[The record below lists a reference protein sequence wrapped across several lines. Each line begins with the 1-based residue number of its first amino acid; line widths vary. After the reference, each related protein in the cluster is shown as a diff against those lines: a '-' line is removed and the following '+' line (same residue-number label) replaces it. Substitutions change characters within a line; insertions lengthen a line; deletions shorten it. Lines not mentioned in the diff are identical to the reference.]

1 MRTEKRIK
9 MRKTIITALLTSLA
23 LVVQAQSTDAQLDAD
38 STMRAGAPI
47 NITQPDASAD
57 SIGMIHYHCATK
69 AEGQQLIAAN
79 TDYYN
84 NLSQMDLDWRM
95 RKKGA
100 TKEELIDFAKS
111 CVQEFT
117 DKEKVKIAGAIQFI
131 EKRLHKIGANLPFP
145 KDDIVFIKTSMQE
158 EGEAGAYTHK
168 TEINI
173 GAGVVRCVER
183 EDGMMRLGGVDAEAL
198 CELVAHELFH
208 CLTRNSPEFRRDI
221 YKLIGFT
228 VMDKDIVFGPAI
240 RKKILSNPDVEH
252 IDNYAEFTIKGK
264 KRKCELLALYTH
276 SWEEAV
282 KEEGEDVTFLEYN
295 KSVLVPIDKPNTY
308 YPIDKASDFWDVIGH
323 NTGYVLAPEETLAD
337 NFSYAVIDGP
347 GRNSNIASAKEKE
360 ESQIKYNTPQLIDN
374 ILVFLKNWTPG
385 K

>member
-1 MRTEKRIK
+1 MRAEKRIK

-84 NLSQMDLDWRM
+84 SLSQMDLDWRM

-117 DKEKVKIAGAIQFI
+117 DKEKVKIAGVIQFI

-145 KDDIVFIKTSMQE
+145 KDDIVFIKTSMEE

-168 TEINI
+168 TEIYI

-183 EDGMMRLGGVDAEAL
+183 EDGKMRLGGVDAEAL

-240 RKKILSNPDVEH
+240 REKILSNPDVEH

-360 ESQIKYNTPQLIDN
+360 ESQVKYNTPQLIDN
-374 ILVFLKNWTPG
+374 ILVFLKNWTPE

>member
-1 MRTEKRIK
+1 M
-9 MRKTIITALLTSLA
+9 MRKNIITALLTLLA
-23 LVVQAQSTDAQLDAD
+23 LVVQAQSTDVQLDAD

-57 SIGMIHYHCATK
+57 SIGKIHYHCATK

-79 TDYYN
+79 TNYYN
-84 NLSQMDLDWRM
+84 SLSQMDLDWRM
-95 RKKGA
+95 RKSG
-100 TKEELIDFAKS
+100 TTREELIEFAKS

-117 DKEKVKIAGAIQFI
+117 DKEKEKIAGAIKFI
-131 EKRLHKIGANLPFP
+131 EKRLHKMGANLPFP

-158 EGEAGAYTHK
+158 EGDAGAYTHK
-168 TEINI
+168 TEIYI
-173 GAGVVRCVER
+173 GASVVRCVER
-183 EDGMMRLGGVDAEAL
+183 KDGRMLLGGVNPVAL
-198 CELVAHELFH
+198 CELIAHELFH

-240 RKKILSNPDVEH
+240 QQKILSNPDVEH

-276 SWEEAV
+276 SWEEAM
-282 KEEGEDVTFLEYN
+282 KEEGEDATFLEYN

-308 YPIDKASDFWDVIGH
+308 YPIDKASDFWDVIGR
-323 NTGYVLAPEETLAD
+323 NTEYILAPEETMAV
-337 NFSYAVIDGP
+337 NFASAVIDGP

-360 ESQIKYNTPQLIDN
+360 ESQIEYPTTQLIDN

>member
-23 LVVQAQSTDAQLDAD
+23 LVVQAQSTDTQLDAD
-38 STMRAGAPI
+38 STMRAGAP
-47 NITQPDASAD
+47 NTITQPDASAD
-57 SIGMIHYHCATK
+57 SIGKIHYHCATK

-117 DKEKVKIAGAIQFI
+117 DKEKVKIAGVIQFI

-168 TEINI
+168 TEIYI

-183 EDGMMRLGGVDAEAL
+183 EDGMMRLSGVDAEAL

-240 RKKILSNPDVEH
+240 REKILSNPDVEH

-347 GRNSNIASAKEKE
+347 GINSNIASAKEKE
-360 ESQIKYNTPQLIDN
+360 ESQVKYNTPQLIDN

>member
-1 MRTEKRIK
+1 M
-9 MRKTIITALLTSLA
+9 MRKNIITALLTSLA
-23 LVVQAQSTDAQLDAD
+23 LVVQAQSTDVQLDAD

-57 SIGMIHYHCATK
+57 SIGKIHYHCATK

-79 TDYYN
+79 TNYYN
-84 NLSQMDLDWRM
+84 SLSQMDLDWRM
-95 RKKGA
+95 RKSG
-100 TKEELIDFAKS
+100 TTREELIEFAKS

-117 DKEKVKIAGAIQFI
+117 DKEKEKIAGAIKFI

-158 EGEAGAYTHK
+158 EGDAGAYTHK
-168 TEINI
+168 TEIYI
-173 GAGVVRCVER
+173 GASVVRCVER
-183 EDGMMRLGGVDAEAL
+183 KDGMMRLGGVNSVAL
-198 CELVAHELFH
+198 CELIAHELFH

-240 RKKILSNPDVEH
+240 QQKILSNPDVEH

-276 SWEEAV
+276 SWEEAM
-282 KEEGEDVTFLEYN
+282 KEEGEDATFLEYN

-308 YPIDKASDFWDVIGH
+308 YPIDKASDFWDVIGQ
-323 NTGYVLAPEETLAD
+323 NTEYILAPEETMAV
-337 NFSYAVIDGP
+337 NFAYAVIDGP

-360 ESQIKYNTPQLIDN
+360 ESQIEYPTTQLIDN
-374 ILVFLKNWTPG
+374 ILVFLKNWIPG

>member
-168 TEINI
+168 TEIYI

-183 EDGMMRLGGVDAEAL
+183 EDGKMRLGSVDAEAL

-252 IDNYAEFTIKGK
+252 IDNYAEFTIDGV
-264 KRKCELLALYTH
+264 KRKCALVAYFAKSWAEASKLEGPLATFFNNYHTVLLPLDELDHPYKISA
-276 SWEEAV
+276 
-282 KEEGEDVTFLEYN
+282 
-295 KSVLVPIDKPNTY
+295 
-308 YPIDKASDFWDVIGH
+308 ASDFWEKLGR
-323 NTGYVLAPEETLAD
+323 NTTYVSAPEECLAV
-337 NFSYAVIDGP
+337 NFSYAIVYGP
-347 GRNSNIASAKEKE
+347 DQNYRS
-360 ESQIKYNTPQLIDN
+360 PQLIRS
-374 ILVFLKNWTPG
+374 ILSALK
-385 K
+385 

>member
-38 STMRAGAPI
+38 STMRAGAP
-47 NITQPDASAD
+47 NTITQPDASAD
-57 SIGMIHYHCATK
+57 SIGQIHYHCATK
-69 AEGQQLIAAN
+69 AEGQQLIVAN

-84 NLSQMDLDWRM
+84 SLSQMDLDWRM

-117 DKEKVKIAGAIQFI
+117 DKEKVKIAGVIQFI

-168 TEINI
+168 TEIYI

-183 EDGMMRLGGVDAEAL
+183 EDGKMRLGGVDAVAL

-360 ESQIKYNTPQLIDN
+360 ESQVSYNTPQLIDN

>member
-1 MRTEKRIK
+1 

-23 LVVQAQSTDAQLDAD
+23 LVVQAQSTDTQLDAD
-38 STMRAGAPI
+38 STMRAGASI

-57 SIGMIHYHCATK
+57 SIGKIHYHCATK

-100 TKEELIDFAKS
+100 TKEEMIEFAKS

-117 DKEKVKIAGAIQFI
+117 DKEKVKIAGVIQFI

-168 TEINI
+168 TEIYI

-183 EDGMMRLGGVDAEAL
+183 EDGKMRLGGVDAEAL

-282 KEEGEDVTFLEYN
+282 KEEGEDVTFLKYN

-347 GRNSNIASAKEKE
+347 GINSNIASAKEKE

-374 ILVFLKNWTPG
+374 ILVFLKNWTPE

>member
-38 STMRAGAPI
+38 STMRAGAP
-47 NITQPDASAD
+47 NTITQPDASAD
-57 SIGMIHYHCATK
+57 SIGKIHYHCATK

-117 DKEKVKIAGAIQFI
+117 DKEKVKIAGVIQFI

-145 KDDIVFIKTSMQE
+145 KDDIVFIKTSMEE

-168 TEINI
+168 TEIYI
-173 GAGVVRCVER
+173 GASVVRCVER
-183 EDGMMRLGGVDAEAL
+183 EDGKMRLGGVDAEAL

-282 KEEGEDVTFLEYN
+282 KENEYATFLKYN

-360 ESQIKYNTPQLIDN
+360 ESQVKYNTPQLIDN
-374 ILVFLKNWTPG
+374 ILVFLKNWTPE

>member
-38 STMRAGAPI
+38 STMRAGAP
-47 NITQPDASAD
+47 NTITQPDAPAD

-84 NLSQMDLDWRM
+84 SLNQMDLDWRM
-95 RKKGA
+95 RKSG
-100 TKEELIDFAKS
+100 TTREELIDFAKS

-117 DKEKVKIAGAIQFI
+117 DEEKVKIAGAIAYI

-145 KDDIVFIKTSMQE
+145 KDDIVFIKTSMEE

-168 TEINI
+168 TEIYI
-173 GAGVVRCVER
+173 GESVLRHAKTEQ
-183 EDGMMRLGGVDAEAL
+183 LYS
-198 CELVAHELFH
+198 LVTHELFH
-208 CLTRNSPEFRRDI
+208 CLTRNSPEFRRGM

-228 VMDKDIVFGPAI
+228 VMDKDISFGPAI

-264 KRKCELLALYTH
+264 KRKCELMVLYTH

-282 KEEGEDVTFLEYN
+282 AEEGEGATFFDYN
-295 KSVLVPIDKPNTY
+295 QSVLVPIKKPNTY
-308 YPIDKASDFWDVIGH
+308 YPISEASDFWDVIGH
-323 NTGYVLAPEETLAD
+323 NTEYVLAPEETLAD
-337 NFSYAVIDGP
+337 NFSDAVMYGP

-360 ESQIKYNTPQLIDN
+360 ESQIKYPTPQLIDN
-374 ILVFLKNWTPG
+374 IITFLKSYQQ
-385 K
+385 KD